1 MGVSGYSEF
10 SGQLDAGTVRAIGI
24 TALEA
29 QEYTDAPTFAE
40 QGYPIDVQNWRM
52 IAAAPGITD
61 DEREELLTTI
71 RTMANSDAWNDELR
85 TKGWVNTYMD
95 GDHFADYP
103 RRGDRGY
110 HSDSRR
116 AGDRR
121 VSFPDTDTGE
131 TGASRSPDLRKTADM
146 GGLAIAV
153 GLFLFAVLIAWD
165 GSSYPV
171 RRSYAQFGPEIFPYI
186 IASGLAIFG
195 IATVVMGLRKSFP
208 QREPM
213 NWQAVFWVV
222 AAVIAKIALLY
233 AGAGF
238 IIGAGAC
245 LVLLPGTGTQTAL
258 ADFSRRRLCNNAA
271 LCAVP
276 AWAWPFTAQR
286 ATGAGHKHSVQTV
299 RKSSHGYVHIAV

>member
-1 MGVSGYSEF
+1 
-10 SGQLDAGTVRAIGI
+10 
-24 TALEA
+24 
-29 QEYTDAPTFAE
+29 
-40 QGYPIDVQNWRM
+40 
-52 IAAAPGITD
+52 
-61 DEREELLTTI
+61 
-71 RTMANSDAWNDELR
+71 
-85 TKGWVNTYMD
+85 
-95 GDHFADYP
+95 
-103 RRGDRGY
+103 
-110 HSDSRR
+110 
-116 AGDRR
+116 

-186 IASGLAIFG
+186 IASGLAMFG

-213 NWQAVFWVV
+213 NWQAVSWVV

-238 IIGAGAC
+238 IIGAGALFGLAARGLGRKPLWLTF
-245 LVLLPGTGTQTAL
+245 LVGVCVTTLLYVLFRHGLGLSLPNGPLEQAINTL
-258 ADFSRRRLCNNAA
+258 FRR
-271 LCAVP
+271 
-276 AWAWPFTAQR
+276 
-286 ATGAGHKHSVQTV
+286 
-299 RKSSHGYVHIAV
+299 